1 MERTNKR
8 IEKYTKDLQDFIDTS
23 IKYLHPSKARRRM
36 IRKMKIIKLISI

>member
-1 MERTNKR
+1 MEANKR

-23 IKYLHPSKARRRM
+23 IKDLHPRKARRRM